1 MSKQSSRMDEE
12 EDLEWLHSLLESV
25 QLDRFFSVIRD
36 ELQITRMS
44 HLDFVTPEDFDKIGM
59 ARPASRRLMESIK
72 KKRRKML
79 ISKFI
84 PGSRSFGA
92 LSSSGATGGGASSS
106 LSNSTRV
113 KGDGAFSPTQEGASQ
128 SFPSS
133 CIIQDKDISLQG
145 ELGNGSFG
153 VVRRGEW
160 STPSG
165 KILPI
170 AAKVL
175 KKDTGTP
182 SSVYE
187 DFIKE
192 VLSMLDLEHE
202 NLIRLYGIVLKQP
215 LMMIVELAPLG
226 SLIDY
231 LHKQCERIPITNIWD
246 FAIQIANGMTYLESK
261 RFIHRD
267 LACRNVLL
275 ATSSRIKIGDFG
287 LMRALTQKDDFYVM
301 TERNKVPFPW
311 CAPESLKNRLFSHA
325 SDTWM
330 FAVTLWEMFSFGQE
344 PWLGLNGTQILRKID
359 VEGER
364 LGQPYACPNYIYR
377 LLLEC
382 WAKVP
387 TDRPNFES
395 LKDLLTESCPPIMKA
410 IAKFSEEGKLKVEC
424 GDPVIIIDSNSEHYW
439 WKGQCLRTFN
449 IGYFPR
455 KIMIHTSESKKS
467 KDISWPLKKSF
478 IHTGHGSH
486 QGKTWGKPDFIDPIY
501 LKNPKSPPDKTSP
514 IKTNST
520 PLSATLRLSNRL
532 SSRKFEPSM
541 PSPTEDKQLFTPPQS
556 NTTSPVKIH
565 HVKEDSLIDLEEQSY
580 QRPSQP
586 EPDFPRYINDT
597 AAINNGV
604 HFRCSS
610 ILDEPIDIP
619 EIPNKN
625 IRVTY
630 ANVEEEEEHDLIEVD
645 TETPNAISPPPPP
658 PRIDETVV
666 LDDSFDSLP
675 PGCTY
680 HEPPGNDEDD
690 PFDTS
695 RIIIHEESQT
705 ENGATEPSI
714 IHRLMTSEENKEDPI
729 LVPPYT
735 PKLPN
740 SPFSP
745 PAFNPDDIVLE
756 SNEAIAGLE
765 SPLPAP
771 ASNVLHLNNMKQN
784 TMAKSESGGAFGWLS
799 NTMHEMIGKNTNPN
813 VFQFP
818 PPENHPRSISPQVN
832 SVPISTS
839 MYKNQPARN
848 PYYQHIDFQL
858 AKPEPIH
865 IPHSLNQLQERSVPR
880 TNHSNN
886 IVSGQAFNFPP
897 DLDLRNKQESYG
909 CGGNGAIITHQQR
922 LKENQISVH
931 NSPSKSER
939 QKSNQSILKPE
950 KVPFH
955 QYVPPLN
962 GSMKEQLSVLA
973 NKPEEFGKNGT
984 VEAAEKEF
992 IRELELSL
1000 GLTYIPSPPSNAS
1013 SSSNYQQNTLKV
1025 ALPEERAASS
1035 KNTATVK
1042 PFVSPNCRSPSNSIG
1057 DVAAVKD
1064 SWKSLN
1070 LGNKSNNSSIEHN
1083 NMIYLPPP
1091 PSSGAVPRRSS
1102 NSQLEMNK
1110 IVQVSKFVPGIS
1122 ASQVRSS
1129 LEAVNWDVSI
1139 AVKNLKIDKLYRI
1152 GIADKPRCEK
1162 VLKSVNWNLE
1172 HAAANLIEN

>member
-1 MSKQSSRMDEE
+1 
-12 EDLEWLHSLLESV
+12 
-25 QLDRFFSVIRD
+25 
-36 ELQITRMS
+36 MS

-160 STPSG
+160 STPS
-165 KILPI
+165 
-170 AAKVL
+170 
-175 KKDTGTP
+175 
-182 SSVYE
+182 

-202 NLIRLYGIVLKQP
+202 NLIRLY
-215 LMMIVELAPLG
+215 G

-359 VEGER
+359 VEGR
-364 LGQPYACPNYIYR
+364 KTWTTICLPQLY
-377 LLLEC
+377 LSFLLEC

-410 IAKFSEEGKLKVEC
+410 IAKFSEEEKLKVEC

-455 KIMIHTSESKKS
+455 KIMIHT
-467 KDISWPLKKSF
+467 
-478 IHTGHGSH
+478 
-486 QGKTWGKPDFIDPIY
+486 
-501 LKNPKSPPDKTSP
+501 
-514 IKTNST
+514 
-520 PLSATLRLSNRL
+520 
-532 SSRKFEPSM
+532 
-541 PSPTEDKQLFTPPQS
+541 PTEDKQLFTPPQS

-625 IRVTY
+625 IRR
-630 ANVEEEEEHDLIEVD
+630 LIRK
-645 TETPNAISPPPPP
+645 TPNAISPPPPP

-771 ASNVLHLNNMKQN
+771 ASNRIILDPYPL
-784 TMAKSESGGAFGWLS
+784 KSILC
-799 NTMHEMIGKNTNPN
+799 P
-813 VFQFP
+813 FP
-818 PPENHPRSISPQVN
+818 LPS
-832 SVPISTS
+832 
-839 MYKNQPARN
+839 
-848 PYYQHIDFQL
+848 
-858 AKPEPIH
+858 KPEPIH

-973 NKPEEFGKNGT
+973 NKPEEFGKKWHCGSCRKRIYSRVGT
-984 VEAAEKEF
+984 
-992 IRELELSL
+992 ELR
-1000 GLTYIPSPPSNAS
+1000 
-1013 SSSNYQQNTLKV
+1013 QNTLKV

-1042 PFVSPNCRSPSNSIG
+1042 PFTRG
-1057 DVAAVKD
+1057 
-1064 SWKSLN
+1064 SL
-1070 LGNKSNNSSIEHN
+1070 LTSANKSNNSSIEHN